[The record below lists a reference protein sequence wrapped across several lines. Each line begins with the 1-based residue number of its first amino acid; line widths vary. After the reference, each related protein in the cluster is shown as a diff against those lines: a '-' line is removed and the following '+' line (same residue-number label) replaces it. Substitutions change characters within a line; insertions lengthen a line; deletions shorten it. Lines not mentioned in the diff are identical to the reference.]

1 MSSED
6 QVRPYHAKD
15 EARGQ
20 EAADAVAAVLKH
32 AAERDQHAHKKRP
45 PKKQPK
51 WMLPLGIQLAVI
63 AVYLLI
69 SPPGWITVHPIKGP
83 DAARQ
88 EQDLRTAMWF
98 QSQQI
103 EAYRQKN
110 GRLPTSLAEL
120 PGTPKPGIEYQRQGT
135 DNYRLVGTG
144 ASTPVIYDSTES
156 ASDLLDAAAVSRL
169 RQSSGSATSGG

>member
-32 AAERDQHAHKKRP
+32 AAEREEHAHKKPP

-51 WMLPLGIQLAVI
+51 WMLPVGIQLAVL

-69 SPPGWITVHPIKGP
+69 SPPGWVTVHPIKAP
-83 DAARQ
+83 DPAVQ
-88 EQDLRTAMWF
+88 EQGLKMAMYI

-103 EAYRQKN
+103 EAFRLKN
-110 GRLPTSLAEL
+110 GRLPTSLEEMGGSPP
-120 PGTPKPGIEYQRQGT
+120 PGVEYQVQGS
-135 DNYRLVGTG
+135 NQYRLVGTNG
-144 ASTPVIYDSTES
+144 PAALVYDSTES
-156 ASDLLDAAAVSRL
+156 AADFLGADAAAKL
-169 RQSSGSATSGG
+169 KGG

>member
-32 AAERDQHAHKKRP
+32 AAEKDQLAHRKPP

-51 WMLPLGIQLAVI
+51 WMLPLGVNLGVL

-69 SPPGWITVHPIKGP
+69 APPSWVTVNPVEGP
-83 DAARQ
+83 DLARQ
-88 EQDLRTAMWF
+88 TVDLKAAMWF
-98 QSQQI
+98 QAQQI
-103 EAYRQKN
+103 ESYKVQN
-110 GRLPTSLAEL
+110 GRLPATLAESGRTT
-120 PGTPKPGIEYQRQGT
+120 PGVEYVRDGDRFRLIGIIGE
-135 DNYRLVGTG
+135 
-144 ASTPVIYDSTES
+144 APVVYDSTAPSPEF
-156 ASDLLDAAAVSRL
+156 ASIVAEKM
-169 RQSSGSATSGG
+169 GG